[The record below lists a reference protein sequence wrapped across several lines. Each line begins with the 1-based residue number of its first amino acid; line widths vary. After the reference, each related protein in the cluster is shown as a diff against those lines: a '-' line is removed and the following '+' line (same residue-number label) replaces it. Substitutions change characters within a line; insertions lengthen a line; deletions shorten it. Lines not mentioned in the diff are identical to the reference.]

1 MIAARGYADG
11 TSARDGSD
19 ISLDERLAF
28 ERLLGDLSAAIPEDF
43 PPEAKVEIEY
53 CRRIGLRSNLGILLR
68 VGGRVMGL
76 IAFTAFHRT
85 RAWPEDLIIRLNVF
99 PVLVP
104 TLHIALD
111 ATSTPRLAPASAL
124 AATPGPTL
132 TPSQAPRR
140 PSRRPSAPISFTPWS
155 RPDGVSLVPAARR
168 SGSPS
173 SPRRWS
179 RA

>member
-28 ERLLGDLSAAIPEDF
+28 ERLLGDLSALFADIPADRVIDEISGALARLIDFLGFDRYTFGEFIDDAGRLEVLCSVAREGIEITPVGPGPTLPWYLGALQAGRLVVAAAIPEDF

-53 CRRIGLRSNLGILLR
+53 CRRIGLRSNLGIPLR

-85 RAWPEDLIIRLNVF
+85 RAWPEDLIIRL
-99 PVLVP
+99 
-104 TLHIALD
+104 
-111 ATSTPRLAPASAL
+111 
-124 AATPGPTL
+124 
-132 TPSQAPRR
+132 
-140 PSRRPSAPISFTPWS
+140 
-155 RPDGVSLVPAARR
+155 
-168 SGSPS
+168 
-173 SPRRWS
+173 
-179 RA
+179 

>member
-53 CRRIGLRSNLGILLR
+53 CRRIGLRSNLGIPLR

-104 TLHIALD
+104 RCISP
-111 ATSTPRLAPASAL
+111 ST
-124 AATPGPTL
+124 
-132 TPSQAPRR
+132 QPRR
-140 PSRRPSAPISFTPWS
+140 RA
-155 RPDGVSLVPAARR
+155 SLRH
-168 SGSPS
+168 
-173 SPRRWS
+173 RRWPLPQGPP
-179 RA
+179 